1 MIARKQMMLWL
12 LMGISVSTCVA
23 AFMYFFTQLPTEG
36 TRLGLDNIFYY
47 LDNWDIYYQVNNG
60 LRNPPWS
67 VLVLIPVGSL
77 FEPKAAWGLISFATI
92 AILLLSLPSTEKRWL
107 FLLSAVLLI
116 VSYPTL
122 RILIDAQISVIV
134 FGGILIL
141 LAGYRQ
147 QNPLFLAIGILLA
160 TVKPQAV
167 SLLMPTVGLYVLL
180 TWSPRKWIQAGM
192 LVLAVVI
199 PTMIWKGEIW
209 IDALQGTY
217 QQGSIMDMGL
227 NAALNRMDLSS
238 PIITMLLLSVLAVTV
253 VIIWFSH
260 RTLSRE
266 KAGML
271 VAASLLLAPYAGSG
285 ILTILC
291 IGGVAL
297 LHRHF
302 WIAFLLFML
311 SNSII
316 FVNTPKYIEINAY
329 YRTGVLLIIWIVLCV
344 DIWKTE
350 IASSTQEQHNH
361 AHPQQI

>member
-1 MIARKQMMLWL
+1 VIERKQMMVWALV
-12 LMGISVSTCVA
+12 GISISICA
-23 AFMYFFTQLPTEG
+23 MAFMYFFTQLPTEG
-36 TRLGLDNIFYY
+36 TGLGIDNIFPN
-47 LDNWDIYYQVNNG
+47 LDNWDIYYQVTNG

-77 FEPKAAWGLISFATI
+77 FDPKAAWGLISFATI
-92 AILLLSLPSTEKRWL
+92 AVLLLSVPTTEKRWL
-107 FLLSAVLLI
+107 FLLSVVLLV

-122 RILIDAQISVIV
+122 RIMADAQISVLV

-147 QNPLFLAIGILLA
+147 QNPLLLAIGILLA
-160 TVKPQAV
+160 TAKPQAI
-167 SLLMPTVGLYVLL
+167 SLLMPTVGLYVLF
-180 TWSPRKWIQAGM
+180 TWSPRKWLQAGT

-199 PTMIWKGEIW
+199 PTMIWKGEAW
-209 IDALQGTY
+209 INALQGTY

-227 NAALNRMDLSS
+227 NAALNRMDLPS
-238 PIITMLLLSVLAVTV
+238 PMIVILLSSVLVVTV
-253 VIIWFSH
+253 AMVWFSR

-285 ILTILC
+285 ILTVLC

-297 LHRHF
+297 LHRRF
-302 WIAFLLFML
+302 WVGLPLFIL
-311 SNSII
+311 ANSII
-316 FVNTPKYIEINAY
+316 FVNTPEYIHINAY
-329 YRTGVLLIIWIVLCV
+329 YRTGVLLMIWIVLCL

-350 IASSTQEQHNH
+350 VASSTQEQGHQ
-361 AHPQQI
+361 PTSQQS